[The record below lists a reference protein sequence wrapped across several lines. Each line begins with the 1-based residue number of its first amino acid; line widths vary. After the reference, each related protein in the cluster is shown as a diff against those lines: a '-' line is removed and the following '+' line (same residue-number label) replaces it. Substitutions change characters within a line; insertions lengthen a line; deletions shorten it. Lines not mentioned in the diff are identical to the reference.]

1 MNWVIK
7 HSKKIKYQTD
17 LEEILKPIWEDL
29 QNYKWLITDVDFI
42 TDSQIHLNFEKDYF
56 FLDRNEFAELMNSD
70 TQIIWGVISAVS
82 KDYKI
87 DEKRIL
93 TLSSESEQVWKENVF
108 QIPESILEI
117 IAFDSDYTILKFK
130 NNKLSEKFK
139 NYFESDAIEL
149 CKLK

>member
-42 TDSQIHLNFEKDYF
+42 TDSQIPLNFEKDYF
-56 FLDRNEFAELMNSD
+56 FLDRDEFAQLMNSD

-82 KDYKI
+82 NNYKI
-87 DEKRIL
+87 DEKKNL

-117 IAFDSDYTILKFK
+117 IAFDSGYTILKFK

-139 NYFESDAIEL
+139 NYFESEAIEL

>member
-17 LEEILKPIWEDL
+17 LEEILKPIWDDL

-42 TDSQIHLNFEKDYF
+42 TDSQIPLNFEKDYF
-56 FLDRNEFAELMNSD
+56 FLDRDEFAQLMNSD

-82 KDYKI
+82 NNYKI
-87 DEKRIL
+87 DEKKNL

-108 QIPESILEI
+108 QISESILEI
-117 IAFDSDYTILKFK
+117 IAFDSGYTILKFK

-139 NYFESDAIEL
+139 NYFESEAIEL